1 MKNNNLIFFENKHAF
16 KIHFKTKLYR
26 DSPEIPK
33 QKARKYLQWHST
45 SNQNIKSRFIG
56 FFFFLTFYNYF
67 SKGEK
72 IIFRYF

>member
-45 SNQNIKSRFIG
+45 
-56 FFFFLTFYNYF
+56 
-67 SKGEK
+67 
-72 IIFRYF
+72 